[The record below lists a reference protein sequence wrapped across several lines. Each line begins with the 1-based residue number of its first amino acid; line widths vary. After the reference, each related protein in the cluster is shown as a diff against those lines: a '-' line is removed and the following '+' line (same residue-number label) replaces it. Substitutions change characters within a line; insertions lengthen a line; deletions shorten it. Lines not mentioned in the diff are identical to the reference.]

1 MAVKNLIFTN
11 NKLETNPL
19 NKKQM
24 TLKLATLLGVFF
36 MTTFSHAQKASKIQ
50 NLESPIEN
58 LTQTTIHDVLIG
70 NQKQVI
76 QLAEAFSEAQYAWR
90 PMDGVNSVSE
100 ALLHVAGGNYF
111 LASKMGF
118 APPED
123 VDVMGLTKIT
133 GKENII
139 AALKKSNEFVLA
151 SILMVKNDNLTDE
164 VDFGFAK
171 MSTLAGLLAIMEHN
185 GEHKG
190 QLIAY
195 ARSNNVTPPWSLN

>member
-1 MAVKNLIFTN
+1 MKKLVAAACVMMVMSFTYAQDD
-11 NKLETNPL
+11 L
-19 NKKQM
+19 
-24 TLKLATLLGVFF
+24 
-36 MTTFSHAQKASKIQ
+36 AQKTIQ
-50 NLESPIEN
+50 AV
-58 LTQTTIHDVLIG
+58 LTG
-70 NQKQVI
+70 NQGQVI
-76 QLAEAFSEAQYAWR
+76 QLAEAFSEEQYDWR
-90 PMDGVNSVSE
+90 PSEGVNSVGE

-123 VDVMGLTKIT
+123 VDMMNLNKIT

-139 AALKKSNEFVLA
+139 AALKKSNAFVLDK
-151 SILMVKNDNLTDE
+151 ITMVETTSLNEE

-171 MSTLAGLLAIMEHN
+171 MNKLGGLLAIMEHN

-195 ARSNNVTPPWSLN
+195 ARTNGVVPPWSVKPE

>member
-1 MAVKNLIFTN
+1 MKKLVASAFMMIAMAFSYAQDNLAQSTI
-11 NKLETNPL
+11 
-19 NKKQM
+19 Q
-24 TLKLATLLGVFF
+24 GV
-36 MTTFSHAQKASKIQ
+36 
-50 NLESPIEN
+50 
-58 LTQTTIHDVLIG
+58 LTG
-70 NQKQVI
+70 NQVQVI
-76 QLAEAFSEAQYAWR
+76 QLAEAFSEEQYDWR
-90 PMDGVNSVSE
+90 PAEGVNSVGE

-123 VDVMGLTKIT
+123 VDMMKLGEIK

-139 AALKKSNEFVLA
+139 ATLKKSNEFVLA
-151 SILMVKNDNLTDE
+151 KIMEVETSALNEE

-171 MSTLAGLLAIMEHN
+171 MNKLGGLLAIMEHN

-195 ARSNNVTPPWSLN
+195 ARSNDVVPPWSK